1 MLVKLETASWGPNE
15 QIVGT
20 GQIAVN
26 AHHIMYVRPET
37 PEYTTVTLITGY
49 EQIVRAPYDEL
60 VRLVRLMS
68 SMREETSQ

>member
-1 MLVKLETASWGPNE
+1 MLIKFDTAAWGPNS

-20 GQIAVN
+20 GPIAVN
-26 AHHIMYVRPET
+26 CNHIMYVRPET
-37 PEYTTVTLITGY
+37 PEYSTVTLVTGY
-49 EQIVRAPYDEL
+49 EQIVRSPYDEL